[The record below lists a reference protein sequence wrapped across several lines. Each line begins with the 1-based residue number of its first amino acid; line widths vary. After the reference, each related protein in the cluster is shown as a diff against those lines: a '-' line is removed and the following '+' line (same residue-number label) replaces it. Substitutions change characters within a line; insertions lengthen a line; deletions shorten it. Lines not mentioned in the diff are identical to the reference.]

1 MKSILV
7 IPTYNCEPQI
17 GRLLKKSSKTINAQ
31 FDEIVIIDNGSTD
44 KTIDNAINEMKLIDI
59 QVKVLQNKKNISLG
73 GSLKTGFLYAEENQY
88 DLIAIL
94 HGDDQANLD
103 DLLPMIEKMKIEKI
117 DLAIG
122 ARFHSKSE
130 LIGYSAFRKIGNRL
144 LNIYCILCTGAKID
158 DLIAGLN
165 LYRVSELNLNE
176 VLNYPDNLTFD
187 VHILLRAIDLK
198 QSIEFF
204 PISWKEEDQISNA
217 KVVKQAIVIL
227 RLFTTYFFK
236 REHALK
242 FQKTQNTY
250 RDYRVVFERQ

>member
-7 IPTYNCEPQI
+7 IPTYNCESQI
-17 GRLLKKSSKTINAQ
+17 SRLVQKSSKTINAQ

-44 KTIDNAINEMKLIDI
+44 KTLDNAINELKVIDTK
-59 QVKVLQNKKNISLG
+59 VKVLQNKKNLSLG
-73 GSLKTGFLYAEENQY
+73 GSLKTGFIYAKENRY

-103 DLLPMIEKMKIEKI
+103 DLLPMIEKMKIKNI

-130 LIGYSAFRKIGNRL
+130 LIGYSAFRRVGNRL
-144 LNIYCILCTGAKID
+144 LNRYCILCTGTKID

-165 LYRVSELNLNE
+165 LFRVSELNLDE

-187 VHILLRAIDLK
+187 VHVLLRAIDLK

-204 PISWKEEDQISNA
+204 PITWREEDQISNA
-217 KVVKQAIVIL
+217 KVVRQAVIIL

-236 REHALK
+236 REQALK

-250 RDYRVVFERQ
+250 RDYRVVFERR